1 MVLPS
6 GDQRGVF
13 SPSGPVVSSIN
24 PDPSALIFHIWLTRL
39 FAFQLDSASTYRICR
54 PSGESCG
61 SLTWGTFKTS
71 TSVMGRGAWASDTL
85 MVKMHPTNCEGFNM
99 AAPDQLC
106 EDTISEFIMSP
117 PGTAFSPG
125 RMGLKV
131 GAKRSAARVSF
142 LEFGFERF

>member
-71 TSVMGRGAWASDTL
+71 TSVMGRAAWASDTL

-99 AAPDQLC
+99 APPYHSSQTPLNQL
-106 EDTISEFIMSP
+106 SLSP
-117 PGTAFSPG
+117 PAPPLSP
-125 RMGLKV
+125 
-131 GAKRSAARVSF
+131 
-142 LEFGFERF
+142 